1 MFLQEQIQFDPR
13 GSNTVELEGF
23 AGRTAF
29 ITGGARGIGRS
40 IAERLRDLGA
50 AVAVGDVAPPEIPG
64 VRGVQLDVTD
74 EASVHHAVTD
84 VTSAIGP
91 IDILVVNAGIFVIEP
106 FEETTLASW
115 QRTMAVNL
123 TGAFLVAKA
132 VLPSMRERGFGRVIT
147 LGSSAGVT
155 GGAKS
160 VAAYAASKAGLMT
173 LTKSIANEYAGFGV
187 TANTLAPTLID
198 TDMIADMRQMEDR
211 IPVGRFGR
219 PQEVADLVAY
229 LASSHAG
236 FITGATIDINGGF
249 LVR

>member
-1 MFLQEQIQFDPR
+1 M
-13 GSNTVELEGF
+13 ELEGF

-50 AVAVGDVAPPEIPG
+50 AVAVGDLTPPEIPD

-74 EASVHHAVTD
+74 EVSVQAAVQD
-84 VTSAIGP
+84 VTTALGP

-123 TGAFLVAKA
+123 TGAFLVARA
-132 VLPSMRERGFGRVIT
+132 VLPGMRERGFGRVIT

-198 TDMIADMRQMEDR
+198 TDMIADMRQMEER

-229 LASSHAG
+229 LASAHAG